1 METAFQRPR
10 IVSRD
15 QQTLE
20 LRQYYPMPPP
30 GTDSYSYALEAY
42 FFFPRSFGVTPHTWN
57 RDMFYRNTTIH
68 TRLHAP
74 GLTLEMLK
82 DTRHPRN
89 PAQALLGRIG
99 SLVEDDTID
108 GAAMTA
114 LAQIFGAELTDAIRM
129 ETKSVLA
136 EVRGAPSPK
145 LWEAVDT
152 LARHCLD
159 AMAALRQV
167 RTAAQAFLAIVPP
180 TLLPSLMFAEEYT
193 AAIID
198 ESLSELALAIG
209 KSRALH
215 DGSCNAVAM
224 RARIATALEELNHR
238 RTTQGFV
245 VPRSYD
251 AEYYSYRLGLL
262 KKELQR
268 SLYVNTRALSTDS
281 FYANSAA
288 MVAAGLAATWA
299 TLAQIPSLTGPLR
312 ESQEGFLIASSLGIG
327 AYVLKDRIKDWVKT
341 RLARRWARWDH
352 DIQVQGDSL
361 AEVGLGAFEGS
372 AREHFTWE
380 TEATIPAEIS
390 AIRRHRRTVRGATN
404 ELEQVCRYR
413 RWLKLSQGETSPLP
427 PGYVI
432 DEMLRL
438 NLDDVLRRLDDPS
451 HTVPYYDGAGRF
463 DSAAMPKVYHLNVV
477 TVAHDERNGV
487 RYAHRTR
494 VVLNKQRILR
504 IEPIVA

>member
-1 METAFQRPR
+1 M
-10 IVSRD
+10 SRD

-30 GTDSYSYALEAY
+30 GTDSYSYALDAY

-74 GLTLEMLK
+74 GLTLAMLK
-82 DTRHPRN
+82 DVHHPRN
-89 PAQALLGRIG
+89 PAQTLLGRIG
-99 SLVEDDTID
+99 TLVEDDSIN

-129 ETKSVLA
+129 ETKNVLA
-136 EVRGAPSPK
+136 DVRAANSQK
-145 LWEAVDT
+145 LWDSVDT
-152 LARHCLD
+152 LARHCLE

-167 RTAAQAFLAIVPP
+167 RTSAQAFLAIVPP

-268 SLYVNTRALSTDS
+268 SLYVNTRAS
-281 FYANSAA
+281 
-288 MVAAGLAATWA
+288 
-299 TLAQIPSLTGPLR
+299 
-312 ESQEGFLIASSLGIG
+312 E
-327 AYVLKDRIKDWVKT
+327 
-341 RLARRWARWDH
+341 
-352 DIQVQGDSL
+352 
-361 AEVGLGAFEGS
+361 
-372 AREHFTWE
+372 
-380 TEATIPAEIS
+380 
-390 AIRRHRRTVRGATN
+390 
-404 ELEQVCRYR
+404 
-413 RWLKLSQGETSPLP
+413 
-427 PGYVI
+427 
-432 DEMLRL
+432 
-438 NLDDVLRRLDDPS
+438 
-451 HTVPYYDGAGRF
+451 
-463 DSAAMPKVYHLNVV
+463 
-477 TVAHDERNGV
+477 
-487 RYAHRTR
+487 
-494 VVLNKQRILR
+494 
-504 IEPIVA
+504 